1 MEEKRYKQGDRVIIN
16 DPDIKERHGVVH
28 MNVGQHG
35 VSVMLDDGQRKT
47 IARENLRPDEPAEA
61 EKKPKRRGR
70 PAKAD
75 AVASP
80 EKKES
85 LQRDEKTSTR
95 ERYDAFMN
103 SLSVMDF
110 VRVIVWLRRDLDTV
124 QQAIGAVI
132 SQQEGKVDG
141 GDT

>member
-28 MNVGQHG
+28 MDVGQHG

-47 IARENLRPDEPAEA
+47 IVRENLRPDEPAKA
-61 EKKPKRRGR
+61 EDKPKRRGR

-75 AVASP
+75 AVAAP
-80 EKKES
+80 EEKES
-85 LQRDEKTSTR
+85 LQRNEKMSAR
-95 ERYDAFMN
+95 ERYDAFMK

-110 VRVIVWLRRDLDTV
+110 VCVIVWLRKDLDTIKR
-124 QQAIGAVI
+124 ALNAAVMPAD
-132 SQQEGKVDG
+132 ED
-141 GDT
+141 

>member
-28 MNVGQHG
+28 MDVGQHG

-47 IARENLRPDEPAEA
+47 IARENLRPDEPAKDE
-61 EKKPKRRGR
+61 EKPKRRGR
-70 PAKAD
+70 PAKAN
-75 AVASP
+75 AMAAP

-85 LQRDEKTSTR
+85 LQRNEEVSTR
-95 ERYDAFMN
+95 ERYDAFMK

-110 VRVIVWLRRDLDTV
+110 VYVITWLRKDLEAI
-124 QQAIGAVI
+124 QQAINAGVMP
-132 SQQEGKVDG
+132 VDG
-141 GDT
+141 N

>member
-28 MNVGQHG
+28 MDVGQHG

-47 IARENLRPDEPAEA
+47 IARENLRPDEPVKDED
-61 EKKPKRRGR
+61 KPKRRGR

-75 AVASP
+75 ATAAP
-80 EKKES
+80 EEKES
-85 LQRDEKTSTR
+85 LQRNEKMSAR
-95 ERYDAFMN
+95 ERYDAFMK

-110 VRVIVWLRRDLDTV
+110 VCVIVWLRKDLDTIKR
-124 QQAIGAVI
+124 AINAAVMPAD
-132 SQQEGKVDG
+132 ED
-141 GDT
+141 

>member
-28 MNVGQHG
+28 MDVGQHG

-47 IARENLRPDEPAEA
+47 IVRENLRPDELVKDE
-61 EKKPKRRGR
+61 EKPKRRGR
-70 PAKAD
+70 PAKAN
-75 AVASP
+75 AVAAP

-85 LQRDEKTSTR
+85 LQRNEMASTR
-95 ERYDAFMN
+95 ERYDAFMK

-110 VRVIVWLRRDLDTV
+110 VCVITWLRKDLDTI
-124 QQAIGAVI
+124 QQALNAGAMTAD
-132 SQQEGKVDG
+132 EG
-141 GDT
+141 

>member
-28 MNVGQHG
+28 MDVGQHG

-47 IARENLRPDEPAEA
+47 IARENLRPDEPAKDE
-61 EKKPKRRGR
+61 EKPKRRGR
-70 PAKAD
+70 PAKAN
-75 AVASP
+75 AMAAP

-85 LQRDEKTSTR
+85 LQRNEEASTR
-95 ERYDAFMN
+95 ERYDAFMK

-110 VRVIVWLRRDLDTV
+110 VYVITWLRKDLE
-124 QQAIGAVI
+124 AIQRALNAAVMPAD
-132 SQQEGKVDG
+132 ED
-141 GDT
+141 

>member
-28 MNVGQHG
+28 MDVGQHG

-47 IARENLRPDEPAEA
+47 IARENLRPDEPAKDE
-61 EKKPKRRGR
+61 EKPKRRGR
-70 PAKAD
+70 PTKAN
-75 AVASP
+75 AMAAP

-85 LQRDEKTSTR
+85 LQRNEEASTR
-95 ERYDAFMN
+95 ERYDAFMK

-110 VRVIVWLRRDLDTV
+110 VYVITWLRKDLEAI
-124 QQAIGAVI
+124 QQAINAGVMP
-132 SQQEGKVDG
+132 VDG
-141 GDT
+141 N

>member
-28 MNVGQHG
+28 MDVGQHS

-47 IARENLRPDEPAEA
+47 IARENLRPDEPAKDE
-61 EKKPKRRGR
+61 EKPKRRGR
-70 PAKAD
+70 LAKAN
-75 AVASP
+75 AMAAP

-85 LQRDEKTSTR
+85 LQRNEEASTR
-95 ERYDAFMN
+95 ERYDAFMK

-110 VRVIVWLRRDLDTV
+110 VYVITWLRKDLEAI
-124 QQAIGAVI
+124 QQAINAGVMP
-132 SQQEGKVDG
+132 VDG
-141 GDT
+141 N